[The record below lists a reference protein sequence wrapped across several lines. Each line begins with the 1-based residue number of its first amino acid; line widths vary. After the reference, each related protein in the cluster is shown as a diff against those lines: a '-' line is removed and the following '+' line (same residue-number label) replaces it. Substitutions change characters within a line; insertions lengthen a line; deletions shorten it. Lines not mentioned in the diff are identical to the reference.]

1 MEDQNDYDAF
11 FNLCNVPEESASWA
25 DELQAIVESE
35 GQNSR
40 DNFFSIVH
48 ETIFFSIV
56 LLIKATT
63 SRSIFA
69 QKTTDATQVVKFF
82 LLS

>member
-11 FNLCNVPEESASWA
+11 FNLCNVPQESASWT
-25 DELQAIVESE
+25 DELQAIVETE

-48 ETIFFSIV
+48 ETNFFQ
-56 LLIKATT
+56 LCC
-63 SRSIFA
+63 
-69 QKTTDATQVVKFF
+69 
-82 LLS
+82 